1 MEICGNYNAQQTV
14 IFLLYL
20 KFFCKFAPKFREME
34 LNDLGEFG
42 LIERINS
49 NVELR
54 NASTVKGIGDDAAVL
69 RHEPKTVQV
78 VTTDLLLEG
87 IHFDLTYC
95 PLKHLGYKAV
105 AVNLS
110 DVFAMNARP
119 KQITVS
125 IGVSSKF
132 TLKAIDELYDG
143 INTACKR
150 YGVDLVGGDTST
162 SLTGLTISITAIGE
176 AEESKLAYRSGA
188 KPNDIICVSG
198 DLGGAYMGLQLL
210 EREKRVLK
218 GHNNGKPAFEGYD
231 YILERQLKP
240 EPRAD
245 VVEFLD
251 KIGVVPTSMMDVS
264 DGLSSELLHICKQSE
279 CGCRIY
285 EEKIPIDSVT
295 RRMADE
301 LSINATVAALNGGE
315 DYELL
320 FTISQADYPKFQ
332 SAPGPNIYAIG
343 YITET
348 EKGRRM
354 LTTGGDEA
362 DLVAQGWRAFSK

>member
-1 MEICGNYNAQQTV
+1 MEESQKHIATS
-14 IFLLYL
+14 L
-20 KFFCKFAPKFREME
+20 EE
-34 LNDLGEFG
+34 LGEFG
-42 LIERINS
+42 LIKRIADC
-49 NVELR
+49 VELR
-54 NASTVKGIGDDAAVL
+54 NPSTKKGIGDDAAVINAGGK
-69 RHEPKTVQV
+69 HQV

-110 DVFAMNARP
+110 DVYAMNARP

-125 IGVSSKF
+125 IGVSGKF

-143 INTACKR
+143 MLLACEK

-176 AEESKLAYRSGA
+176 ADADRLAYRNGA
-188 KPNDIICVSG
+188 KVNDIVCVSG

-218 GHNNGKPAFEGYD
+218 GHNNGRPEFDGYD

-245 VVEFLD
+245 VIDFLE
-251 KIGVVPTSMMDVS
+251 KINVVPTSMMDVS
-264 DGLSSELLHICKQSE
+264 DGLSSEMLHICSQSGV
-279 CGCRIY
+279 GCRIY
-285 EEKIPIDSVT
+285 EEKVPIDHVT
-295 RRMADE
+295 RNMADE
-301 LSINATVAALNGGE
+301 LGINPIVSALNGGE

-320 FTISQADYPKFQ
+320 FTISQNDYQKFQ

-343 YITET
+343 YITEAS
-348 EKGRRM
+348 KGTRL
-354 LTTGGDEA
+354 LTTGGDEM
-362 DLVAQGWRAFSK
+362 DLKAQGWKAFN